1 MSSEL
6 WKEKC
11 IHEGEVISAWLVV
24 LIEVVIVLLIFGI
37 AASDC
42 CEPTHPRIIH
52 TAASG
57 SSHDFMPKESAHGL
71 RMPRGAVANSCG
83 CSPNEADEVRPSAI
97 G

>member
-42 CEPTHPRIIH
+42 CEPTHPSIIH

-57 SSHDFMPKESAHGL
+57 SSQDFMPTESAHRL

-83 CSPNEADEVRPSAI
+83 CSPNEADEVWPSVI

>member
-42 CEPTHPRIIH
+42 CEPTHPSIIH

-57 SSHDFMPKESAHGL
+57 SSQDFMPTESAHRL

-83 CSPNEADEVRPSAI
+83 CSLNDADEVRRSAI